1 MKFTSWLPGLAVFAV
16 FCFSLISCLPS
27 GSGVGEDMPE
37 IHLPDLTDKLVSLG
51 SFKGQVIMLNLWA
64 TWCPPCRSEIP
75 DFIDLQNKYGAD
87 GLTIVAISLDTTGLE
102 EVQDFCEK
110 NKVNYPV
117 LYAGEQG
124 GEVMEKFG
132 VQENFDSSKMT
143 EDEEKALSAA
153 AERVETTAPALAR
166 ADDYAGLLK
175 AIVGLK
181 PAVDRFFDHVLVD
194 DPDPAVKANRLALL
208 TRVSRLFDQVAD
220 FTKITT

>member
-132 VQENFDSSKMT
+132 GIRGIPTTIFIDRQGKIDKVITGAVSKKT
-143 EDEEKALSAA
+143 FEKSI
-153 AERVETTAPALAR
+153 RS
-166 ADDYAGLLK
+166 LL
-175 AIVGLK
+175 
-181 PAVDRFFDHVLVD
+181 
-194 DPDPAVKANRLALL
+194 
-208 TRVSRLFDQVAD
+208 
-220 FTKITT
+220 